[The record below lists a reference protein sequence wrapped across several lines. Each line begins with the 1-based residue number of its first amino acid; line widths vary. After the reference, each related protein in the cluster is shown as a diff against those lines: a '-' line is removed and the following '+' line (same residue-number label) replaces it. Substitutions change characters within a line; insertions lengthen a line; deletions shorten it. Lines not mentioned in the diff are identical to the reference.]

1 MRTTLLT
8 TETIQPMLSRVEI
21 QLILNI
27 SASAADR
34 LINALPHIDIAMPGK
49 KFKYLRVRR
58 EVFDNWLK
66 EREAKQ

>member
-1 MRTTLLT
+1 MRTTLLR

-27 SASAADR
+27 SATAANR
-34 LINALPHIDIAMPGK
+34 LVNALPHVDVAAPGTK
-49 KFKYLRVRR
+49 YKYLRVRR

-66 EREAKQ
+66 ERENK